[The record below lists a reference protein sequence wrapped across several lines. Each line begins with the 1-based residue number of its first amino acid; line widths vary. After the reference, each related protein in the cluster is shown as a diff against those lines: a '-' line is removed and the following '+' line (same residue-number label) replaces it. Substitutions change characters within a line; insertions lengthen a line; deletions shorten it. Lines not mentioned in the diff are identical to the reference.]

1 MGVSSLLL
9 QPPSVIEPTAKTS
22 SSLLRAQ
29 AQYKETG
36 TIIHHSTIMF
46 LSYHSKRN
54 YSEPGYSIF
63 EEEGVYSPFFK

>member
-9 QPPSVIEPTAKTS
+9 QPPFVIEPTAKTS

-29 AQYKETG
+29 AQNEQTG
-36 TIIHHSTIMF
+36 TIIHQSTIIF

-54 YSEPGYSIF
+54 YLEPGYSIF
-63 EEEGVYSPFFK
+63 KEEGVYPHIFK

>member
-29 AQYKETG
+29 ARYEETG
-36 TIIHHSTIMF
+36 TIIHHSTIIC

-63 EEEGVYSPFFK
+63 KEEGVYPPIFK

>member
-22 SSLLRAQ
+22 SSLLHAQ
-29 AQYKETG
+29 AQREQTG
-36 TIIHHSTIMF
+36 TIIHQGTIIF

-63 EEEGVYSPFFK
+63 KEEGVYSPIIK